1 MLVNLTG
8 LWAKTKRK
16 GNWKAT
22 STVAQ
27 HRGGLLMKGALLE
40 DIQKGSR
47 PFINLTLLRASHLIR
62 HGMWPP
68 QQAGHIEALQ
78 TTWANWGFIDKI
90 ILTRSSAVTGSPT
103 LLLATTMLPSLHW
116 RWETCSV
123 WVWFYKIVFVRSED
137 RFLRYIRG
145 EWCNIEWFLHQIA
158 AKCYSKL
165 VTFDPNR
172 GISKQ
177 AGDSRSSASYLNNM
191 LPVIL
196 VKEIT
201 FWPLMNFSQSTTF
214 AWHQPQNILKPL
226 QRSHI
231 PLFL

>member
-1 MLVNLTG
+1 MLVNLRG

-22 STVAQ
+22 STVAH

-137 RFLRYIRG
+137 RFLRCIRG
-145 EWCNIEWFLHQIA
+145 EWCNIEWFLYQIA
-158 AKCYSKL
+158 GKCYTSSNL
-165 VTFDPNR
+165 VTFDSNR

-177 AGDSRSSASYLNNM
+177 AGDSRSSASCL
-191 LPVIL
+191 
-196 VKEIT
+196 IT
-201 FWPLMNFSQSTTF
+201 CCQLFWSKKWPFG
-214 AWHQPQNILKPL
+214 P
-226 QRSHI
+226 
-231 PLFL
+231 